1 MSRSRIFGVVQGCP
15 MVYFR
20 FEKGIIL
27 EVLNVRSQD
36 GWTGIKDDKEVGDQE
51 GRLQE
56 RVKETIRKEERFEI
70 LRHIRN
76 DR

>member
-1 MSRSRIFGVVQGCP
+1 